1 MANSFDAMKVAT
13 ESLSSQVHRQ
23 ATAQS
28 LWLSAIPRG
37 SYNKNTGL
45 TQTTFTVENSQP
57 VDDTESWSAIALSTG
72 SSDNFGACAN
82 SYTDVEVGFTET
94 TYSPQQ
100 FQLRGPVVCSTDLM
114 FDHNPQVFLSAY
126 VQEMVKR
133 SKKSWEN
140 KLIQEYLKQAEKV
153 TVGARGAIT
162 VDSTRADLATV
173 STLSNSTT
181 ALDQDHLDA
190 LAVRLIENGAT
201 EGDSNGFINLEDNG
215 PVFPLIIGMEA
226 SQKLAKDNSNLR
238 ADLRYGEPHQ
248 LLKAMGASRVLNNF
262 RHVPTVNPLRFNY
275 DASANSGSGGFVQV
289 NQYTEGSA
297 TKGKKYTINSA
308 WRTATH
314 EAAIVL
320 NPNVLTTEIV
330 TPAGYGLDFDPEN
343 YGGEWSWITG
353 GDRIGATT
361 VGSDPQ
367 ETLGRHFAKYMA
379 AFRPVR
385 PQDGAVILFDRD
397 GA

>member
-13 ESLSSQVHRQ
+13 ESLSQQVHRQ

-57 VDDTESWSAIALSTG
+57 TDDTESWSAISLSSGESGT
-72 SSDNFGACAN
+72 FGACGN

-94 TYSPQQ
+94 TYSPEQ
-100 FQLRGPVVCSTDLM
+100 FQLRGPVICSTDLL
-114 FDHNPQVFLSAY
+114 FDHNPSVFLSAY

-140 KLIQEYLKQAEKV
+140 KMIQEYMKQAEKV
-153 TVGARGAIT
+153 TVGASGAIT

-173 STLSNSTT
+173 STLSNSSTG
-181 ALDQDHLDA
+181 LDQDHLDA

-226 SQKLAKDNSNLR
+226 SQKLAKDNSGLR

-289 NQYTEGSA
+289 NQYTESDA

-330 TPAGYGLDFDPEN
+330 TPAGYGLDFDPVN
-343 YGGEWSWITG
+343 YGGEWDWITG
-353 GDRIGATT
+353 GDKIGA
-361 VGSDPQ
+361 VAAGADPQ
-367 ETLGRHFAKYMA
+367 ATLGRHFAKYMA

>member
-28 LWLSAIPRG
+28 LWLSAVPRG

-57 VDDTESWSAIALSTG
+57 VSDTESWSAIALSTG

-140 KLIQEYLKQAEKV
+140 KLIQEYMKQAEKV
-153 TVGARGAIT
+153 TVGASGAIT

-226 SQKLAKDNSNLR
+226 SQKLAKDNSSLR

-330 TPAGYGLDFDPEN
+330 TPASYGLDFDPEN